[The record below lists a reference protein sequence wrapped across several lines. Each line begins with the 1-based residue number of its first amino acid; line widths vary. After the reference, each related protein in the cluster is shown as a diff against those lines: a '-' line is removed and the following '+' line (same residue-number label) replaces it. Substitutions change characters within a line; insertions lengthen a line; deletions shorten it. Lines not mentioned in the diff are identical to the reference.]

1 MSSELWTNRELAE
14 YVRVSVNTVDYWRFM
29 GTGPR
34 FVRVGRHVRYQQSDI
49 DRWLTSNAAD
59 CTGGTERR

>member
-1 MSSELWTNRELAE
+1 MSSGLWTNRELAE

-59 CTGGTERR
+59 CTGED